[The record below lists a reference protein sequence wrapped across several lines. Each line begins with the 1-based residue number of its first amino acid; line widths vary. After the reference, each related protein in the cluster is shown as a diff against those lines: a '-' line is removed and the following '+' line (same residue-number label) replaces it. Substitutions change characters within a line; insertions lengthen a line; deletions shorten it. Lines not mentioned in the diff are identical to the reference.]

1 MGNKRSRARRGVSLI
16 EVLVVLVLLV
26 LGILI
31 IVRLYPSGFFSITS
45 VGNAALAD
53 GLGQAAVQA
62 QSQDAVGL
70 PDAILPGPLDLNGS
84 GMTAA
89 QISQL
94 SNYDPEYNTVA
105 QPDYSATLNN
115 ARVVSNETITV
126 PAAASIVT
134 ASGVSRE
141 SIYVVNYGP
150 IVLPLD
156 PVANTAQF
164 NSNLMINSPPWAAVA
179 GTVPAAGDADPDLPQ
194 HTLSPRQERFLVD
207 LTNQRVAVPYAAYTN
222 VPAQNKTT
230 VGTSVANSYAQK
242 MVVMIFA
249 SDGKTYT
256 QYLNVPPATPRDDT
270 NPYAPET
277 TAADNSHFLPDSTA
291 NYQGGWMD
299 PTKQYPDNSFPAPQT
314 LLPAGVS
321 WKAVVLYRS
330 YQGLLTTTPPA
341 FGPDPYQFM
350 LLNSNIGGV
359 NPGANVGAIAF
370 NPLAAGGSG
379 SAALK
384 AQISYQTY
392 SWKIL
397 REDRDIPA
405 LPDGNTAVERLTL
418 KNLKRAGDA
427 NPDDTIY
434 SGLVPN
440 SNHGLIILDLNTGLA
455 VGKDPNNIDPTIGE
469 FNDEDLNG
477 PSPNAVYLTK
487 VIDVSY
493 ATGRLTFPADLGDGV
508 NKAHR
513 VRVFYAGDAD
523 WTVAVQK
530 APSYYSLNPTD
541 VTGGSDPLLGPT
553 QYAFDPNQRLVYFP
567 RSDAGK
573 SVELTGTYTTGSGTL
588 TLHSFAETAA
598 ISPGVLTL
606 GTGSYV
612 AVNLSDT
619 QLASPLP
626 GNAGNII
633 VTAVRG
639 LSVRAVVAWKE
650 RDRWKVHSV
659 DTVLNRAQ

>member
-1 MGNKRSRARRGVSLI
+1 MGNKRNRARRGVSLI

-84 GMTAA
+84 GLTAA

-134 ASGVSRE
+134 AAGVSRE
-141 SIYVVNYGP
+141 SVYVVNYGP

-164 NSNLMINSPPWAAVA
+164 NSNLTINGLPWAAESDDSAVSAFSLLVIGKPNYLVDANA
-179 GTVPAAGDADPDLPQ
+179 GKIGLPYATYAQNCVLTVTDAKGVTHTLFLTVPAAYPVSATDSVSPYGPIDASRADLRPSTSSAYNGQWFDPEDTTLNYVVSQTPAAGAAPVLP
-194 HTLSPRQERFLVD
+194 TPWR
-207 LTNQRVAVPYAAYTN
+207 
-222 VPAQNKTT
+222 
-230 VGTSVANSYAQK
+230 SV
-242 MVVMIFA
+242 
-249 SDGKTYT
+249 T
-256 QYLNVPPATPRDDT
+256 
-270 NPYAPET
+270 
-277 TAADNSHFLPDSTA
+277 
-291 NYQGGWMD
+291 
-299 PTKQYPDNSFPAPQT
+299 
-314 LLPAGVS
+314 
-321 WKAVVLYRS
+321 LYRP

-405 LPDGNTAVERLTL
+405 LPAGNTAVERLTL
-418 KNLKRAGDA
+418 KNLKKAGDA
-427 NPDDTIY
+427 NPDNTIY
-434 SGLVPN
+434 AGLAG
-440 SNHGLIILDLNTGLA
+440 SNLSMIILDLATGQVVAPALI
-455 VGKDPNNIDPTIGE
+455 NNDPTNTTI
-469 FNDEDLNG
+469 NDEDLNG
-477 PSPNAVYLTK
+477 TTPATNPDVDKITN
-487 VIDVSY
+487 VSY
-493 ATGRLTFPADLGDGV
+493 ATGRLTFPYNAFLDNLNGV
-508 NKAHR
+508 TPKSHR

-530 APSYYSLNPTD
+530 APSYYTLNPTD

-612 AVNLSDT
+612 AVNLSGT

-626 GNAGNII
+626 NNAGNII

>member
-1 MGNKRSRARRGVSLI
+1 MGNQRKRARCGVSLI
-16 EVLVVLVLLV
+16 EVLVVLALLV

-53 GLGQAAVQA
+53 GLGQAAVQS
-62 QSQDAVGL
+62 QSQDSAGL
-70 PDAILPGPLDLNGS
+70 PDAILPGPLDLNGA
-84 GMTAA
+84 GLTAA
-89 QISQL
+89 QVSQL

-105 QPDYSATLNN
+105 QPDYSATLSN
-115 ARVVSNETITV
+115 ARVISNETITV
-126 PAAASIVT
+126 PAATSITT
-134 ASGVSRE
+134 ASGVMRE
-141 SIYVVNYGP
+141 SVYVVNYGP

-156 PVANTAQF
+156 PAANTAQF
-164 NSNLMINSPPWAAVA
+164 NSNLTINGLPWAAQSDDSAVSAFSLLAIGKPNYLVDTNA
-179 GTVPAAGDADPDLPQ
+179 GKIGLPYATYAQNCVLTVTDARGVTHTLFLTVPAAYPVSATDSV
-194 HTLSPRQERFLVD
+194 SPYGPV
-207 LTNQRVAVPYAAYTN
+207 
-222 VPAQNKTT
+222 
-230 VGTSVANSYAQK
+230 
-242 MVVMIFA
+242 
-249 SDGKTYT
+249 
-256 QYLNVPPATPRDDT
+256 
-270 NPYAPET
+270 
-277 TAADNSHFLPDSTA
+277 DSTGRDFRPSTSS
-291 NYQGGWMD
+291 NYNGQWFD
-299 PTKQYPDNSFPAPQT
+299 PEDTTLNYVVSQTPTAGAAPV
-314 LLPAGVS
+314 LPTPWRSVT
-321 WKAVVLYRS
+321 LYRP
-330 YQGLLTTTPPA
+330 YQGLLTGGTFTT
-341 FGPDPYQFM
+341 DPYQFK

-397 REDRDIPA
+397 HEDRDIPA
-405 LPDGNTAVERLTL
+405 LPNGNTAVERLTL

-455 VGKDPNNIDPTIGE
+455 VGKDPNNVDPTIGE

-477 PSPNAVYLTK
+477 PSPNSVYIAK

-493 ATGRLTFPADLGDGV
+493 ATGRLTFPADLGDGF

-541 VTGGSDPLLGPT
+541 VTGGADPLLGPT

-573 SVELTGTYTTGSGTL
+573 SVELTGTYTTGSAPV
-588 TLHSFAETAA
+588 TLHSFVETAA
-598 ISPGVLTL
+598 ILPVVRSL

-612 AVNLSDT
+612 AVDLSDP

-626 GNAGNII
+626 GNASNII

>member
-84 GMTAA
+84 GLTAA

-134 ASGVSRE
+134 AAGVSRE
-141 SIYVVNYGP
+141 SVYVVNYGP

-164 NSNLMINSPPWAAVA
+164 NSNLTINGLPWAAESDDSAVSAFSLLVIGKPNYLVDANA
-179 GTVPAAGDADPDLPQ
+179 GKIGLPYATYAQNCVLTVTDAKGVTHTLFLTVPAAYPVSATDSVSPYGPIDASRADLRPSTSSAYNGQWFDPEDTTLNYVVSQTPAAGAAPVLP
-194 HTLSPRQERFLVD
+194 TPWR
-207 LTNQRVAVPYAAYTN
+207 
-222 VPAQNKTT
+222 
-230 VGTSVANSYAQK
+230 SV
-242 MVVMIFA
+242 
-249 SDGKTYT
+249 T
-256 QYLNVPPATPRDDT
+256 
-270 NPYAPET
+270 
-277 TAADNSHFLPDSTA
+277 
-291 NYQGGWMD
+291 
-299 PTKQYPDNSFPAPQT
+299 
-314 LLPAGVS
+314 
-321 WKAVVLYRS
+321 LYRP

-397 REDRDIPA
+397 HEDRDVPA

-455 VGKDPNNIDPTIGE
+455 VGKDPNNVDPTIGE

-530 APSYYSLNPTD
+530 APSYYTLNPTD

-612 AVNLSDT
+612 AVNLSGT

-626 GNAGNII
+626 NNAGNII